1 MSEQMEKNI
10 LKILEKVEKLEEG
23 QKKLESGQ
31 RRLEW
36 KLDKQEEFNNK
47 IVEKLDKQEEFN
59 NKIIE
64 KFNDQE
70 IFNMKI
76 LQSQENLRTELSEM
90 KKEFTKLSNQ
100 FTAFEFDINRKVDVL
115 LENYDFDHK
124 HFIKYNQDIFNLKK
138 QTFNHEGRISNLEL
152 KSAMP

>member
-10 LKILEKVEKLEEG
+10 LKILEKFEKLEEG
-23 QKKLESGQ
+23 QK
-31 RRLEW
+31 RLECNQE
-36 KLDKQEEFNNK
+36 KQAEFNNK
-47 IVEKLDKQEEFN
+47 V
-59 NKIIE
+59 IE

-76 LQSQENLRTELSEM
+76 LESQENLRTELLDM

-124 HFIKYNQDIFNLKK
+124 LFIKYNKDIFNLKNK
-138 QTFNHEGRISNLEL
+138 LLIMRAE
-152 KSAMP
+152 SAI